1 MSTKPV
7 QPTFEDI
14 ERVVREIVVPFYQI
28 DRAIPLRFPGR
39 SWENDAEHSWSVALV
54 ACMLVPHIDPTLDI
68 GKVCQFAVVH
78 DLVELYAGDTN
89 VYGPEEHHE
98 TKEEREHEALQKLIR
113 EFAHLPWLV
122 ETLAAYEA
130 QDTPEALYVRS
141 IDKYVALI
149 FDYVDDGQ
157 YYRDHKLTRE
167 RFLKDIE
174 RPRKKAMGHA
184 GAFAFHEEAIRK
196 ILARPG
202 FFHQD
207 EKTTK

>member
-1 MSTKPV
+1 MNKTK
-7 QPTFEDI
+7 PTFEDI
-14 ERVVREIVVPFYQI
+14 ERVLREIVIPFYQI
-28 DRAIPLRFPGR
+28 DRAIPLRFRGR

-54 ACMLVPHIDPTLDI
+54 ACMLAPHIDPKLDI
-68 GKVCQFAVVH
+68 GKICQFAVIH

-98 TKEEREHEALQKLIR
+98 TKEEREQEALQKLAK
-113 EFAHLPWLV
+113 EFAHLPWLT

-141 IDKYVALI
+141 IDKYVALL

-167 RFLKDIE
+167 RFLKDIQ
-174 RPRKKAMGHA
+174 RPRKKAMGHT
-184 GAFAFHEEAIRK
+184 GAFEYHEEAMRK
-196 ILARPG
+196 ILDRPG

-207 EKTTK
+207 DEKTTK